1 MVIVDQITCA
11 SITTSVRCPSILLG
25 SYFIDRLC
33 HLVNQKLIDL
43 MAVPYF
49 MNTDMG
55 PVRVSKSQARPIPA
69 RQRLKLH
76 LVFHL
81 SLSLSLSLSVR
92 GDSNGRSS
100 SASTFDRVHCSEDH
114 FELRYIFLISFWD
127 STSPTG
133 FIPCIPVSFEIVNR
147 LLLLFVMKTKYHR
160 TAEKASNH
168 SLFIE

>member
-11 SITTSVRCPSILLG
+11 SITTSFRCPSILLG
-25 SYFIDRLC
+25 SYFIDRSC

-49 MNTDMG
+49 INTDMG
-55 PVRVSKSQARPIPA
+55 PVRVSKSQARPIPT

-76 LVFHL
+76 LEVFHFSLFL
-81 SLSLSLSLSVR
+81 SLCAR
-92 GDSNGRSS
+92 HSNRRSS

-147 LLLLFVMKTKYHR
+147 LLLLFLMKTKYHR